1 MTSSPIARTVYIVS
15 DSTGI
20 TAETFQPV
28 GPVTIRGGPVQARAT
43 ALRRHPGK
51 AAEVAQRI
59 DRSALEAGVPP
70 IVFST
75 LVNPDILAR
84 VRQANGVFLDLFGTF
99 VSHIEQALG
108 LKSSHSIGRSHMA
121 ANSEK
126 YRNRIDAIN
135 FSLAHDDGQF
145 VNQLDQADVI
155 LVGVSRCGKTPTSLY
170 LAMQYA
176 IKAANFR
183 SRRTIS
189 SAARCPPP
197 SRPTAPLFS
206 SIQPERLAE
215 VRNERRPNSR
225 YAQLEQCRYEVA
237 EAERMMRREGISW
250 LSTTTKSI
258 EEIST
263 TVLQEVG
270 LDGPERHA
278 GDTPPDAA
286 RQAGPAR
293 PDGRQA
299 CHASRIAPYRRC
311 ENGSTCDS
319 DSGRNMPGRRQ

>member
-1 MTSSPIARTVYIVS
+1 MSASSIARTVYIVS

-20 TAETFQPV
+20 TAETFSQSVLSQFDQVDFKP
-28 GPVTIRGGPVQARAT
+28 IRLPFIDTLQKAEET
-43 ALRRHPGK
+43 AERINK
-51 AAEVAQRI
+51 NAA
-59 DRSALEAGVPP
+59 DTGVPP

-75 LVNPDILAR
+75 LVNPEILAR

-108 LKSSHSIGRSHMA
+108 LKSSPSIGRSHMQA
-121 ANSEK
+121 DSEK

-176 IKAANFR
+176 IKAANFPLTPDDFER
-183 SRRTIS
+183 SSLPKTI
-189 SAARCPPP
+189 
-197 SRPTAPLFS
+197 APYRDKLFGL
-206 SIQPERLAE
+206 SIQPERLSE

-225 YAQLEQCRYEVA
+225 YATIEQCRYEVA
-237 EAERMMRREGISW
+237 EAERMMRRAGISW

-258 EEIST
+258 EEIAT

-270 LDGPERHA
+270 L
-278 GDTPPDAA
+278 
-286 RQAGPAR
+286 
-293 PDGRQA
+293 GR
-299 CHASRIAPYRRC
+299 
-311 ENGSTCDS
+311 
-319 DSGRNMPGRRQ
+319 

>member
-1 MTSSPIARTVYIVS
+1 M
-15 DSTGI
+15 
-20 TAETFQPV
+20 
-28 GPVTIRGGPVQARAT
+28 
-43 ALRRHPGK
+43 
-51 AAEVAQRI
+51 AQRI

-176 IKAANFR
+176 IKAANFPLTPDDFER
-183 SRRTIS
+183 GTLPSTI
-189 SAARCPPP
+189 
-197 SRPTAPLFS
+197 APHRAKLFGL

-270 LDGPERHA
+270 LTGPERHA
-278 GDTPPDAA
+278 GDDATGRPAPPGGA
-286 RQAGPAR
+286 AR

-299 CHASRIAPYRRC
+299 RHARRIAPYRRC

-319 DSGRNMPGRRQ
+319 DSGRNMPAAGK

>member
-1 MTSSPIARTVYIVS
+1 MNDTSRPRTVYIVS

-20 TAETFQPV
+20 TAETFSHSVLAQFEGVPFRSV
-28 GPVTIRGGPVQARAT
+28 RVPFIDTLA
-43 ALRRHPGK
+43 K
-51 AAEVAQRI
+51 AEDAAARI
-59 DRSALEAGVPP
+59 DANARETGVPP

-84 VRQANGVFLDLFGTF
+84 VRQANGIFLDLFGTF

-121 ANSEK
+121 ADSES
-126 YRNRIDAIN
+126 YMRRIDAIN

-145 VNQLDQADVI
+145 INQLDKADVI

-176 IKAANFR
+176 VKAANFPLTPDDFER
-183 SRRTIS
+183 GTL
-189 SAARCPPP
+189 PK
-197 SRPTAPLFS
+197 TVAPYRDKLFGL
-206 SIQPERLAE
+206 SIQPERLAK
-215 VRNERRPNSR
+215 VRNERRPNSK
-225 YAQLEQCRYEVA
+225 YADLEQCRYEVA

-258 EEIST
+258 EEIAT

-270 LDGPERHA
+270 LER
-278 GDTPPDAA
+278 
-286 RQAGPAR
+286 
-293 PDGRQA
+293 
-299 CHASRIAPYRRC
+299 
-311 ENGSTCDS
+311 
-319 DSGRNMPGRRQ
+319 

>member
-1 MTSSPIARTVYIVS
+1 MTSTPIERAVYIVS

-20 TAETFQPV
+20 TAETFSHSVLSQFDEVNFKPV
-28 GPVTIRGGPVQARAT
+28 RLPFIDTLDKAR
-43 ALRRHPGK
+43 
-51 AAEVAQRI
+51 EVVARI
-59 DRSALEAGVPP
+59 NRNALEAGVPP

-75 LVNPDILAR
+75 LVNPEILAL
-84 VRQANGVFLDLFGTF
+84 VRQSNGVFLDLFGTF

-155 LVGVSRCGKTPTSLY
+155 LLGVSRCGKTPTSLY

-176 IKAANFR
+176 VKAANFPLTPDDFER
-183 SRRTIS
+183 GALPKTI
-189 SAARCPPP
+189 
-197 SRPTAPLFS
+197 APYRGKLFGL

-215 VRNERRPNSR
+215 GRNERRPNSH
-225 YAQLEQCRYEVA
+225 YARLEQCRYEVA

-258 EEIST
+258 EEIAT

-270 LDGPERHA
+270 LERV
-278 GDTPPDAA
+278 
-286 RQAGPAR
+286 
-293 PDGRQA
+293 
-299 CHASRIAPYRRC
+299 
-311 ENGSTCDS
+311 
-319 DSGRNMPGRRQ
+319 